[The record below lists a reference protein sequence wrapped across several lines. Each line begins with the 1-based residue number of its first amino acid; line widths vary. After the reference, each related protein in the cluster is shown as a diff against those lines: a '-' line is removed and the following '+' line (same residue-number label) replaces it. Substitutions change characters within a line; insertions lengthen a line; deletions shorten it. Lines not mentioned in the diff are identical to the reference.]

1 MTVIAPERDQR
12 LDALALANE
21 IRFKRARLK
30 KRIAV
35 NPKLA
40 AGLVWNPPEWALTMK
55 VETVLQA
62 LPKVG
67 PAKIGKMLKA
77 CEIASSKTV
86 GGLSD
91 RQRDRLDLILTKKAV
106 ASRFEISIRSV
117 ERHIKPSV
125 RVGGQNRYYLSDVER
140 QLHGV
145 PSSGGTVVPFPTK
158 RGEAA

>member
-91 RQRDRLDLILTKKAV
+91 RQRDRLAK
-106 ASRFEISIRSV
+106 EIWG
-117 ERHIKPSV
+117 
-125 RVGGQNRYYLSDVER
+125 RV
-140 QLHGV
+140 
-145 PSSGGTVVPFPTK
+145 
-158 RGEAA
+158 